1 MRSPIF
7 VRNVAS
13 DPRLKLALLAGT
25 SSLFVI
31 SAIGFLVQSVKLS
44 GEGLTHS
51 FVFWLKYVAAPL
63 AGSTLLGV
71 LLSRGKNHPGTALQI
86 VIVMVTPLVAFC
98 AFLGTYLV
106 SLTLYTQHYT
116 PKVVDSILAIAQ
128 ISAVVTVRW
137 SVNLLHVL
145 KKT

>member
-1 MRSPIF
+1 
-7 VRNVAS
+7 
-13 DPRLKLALLAGT
+13 LAGT

-31 SAIGFLVQSVKLS
+31 SAIGYLVQSVKVS

-51 FVFWLKYVAAPL
+51 FLFWLKYVAAPL
-63 AGSTLLGV
+63 AGGTLLGV
-71 LLSRGKNHPGTALQI
+71 LLSHGKNRPSTALQI
-86 VIVMVTPLVAFC
+86 IIVMVTPLVAFC
-98 AFLGTYLV
+98 TFLGTYLV

-116 PKVVDSILAIAQ
+116 PKVVDSILAIAH

-137 SVNLLHVL
+137 SVNLFHGT